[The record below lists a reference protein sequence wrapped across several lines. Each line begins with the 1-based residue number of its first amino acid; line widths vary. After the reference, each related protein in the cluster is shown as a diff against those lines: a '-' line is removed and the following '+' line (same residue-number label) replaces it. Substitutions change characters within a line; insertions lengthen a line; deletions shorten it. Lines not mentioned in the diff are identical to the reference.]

1 VLTFRFRSYQTVRMV
16 TATNVSILTVTLYL
30 LDLAIKV
37 VALGLVPEG
46 RRPSSATA
54 WLLLILFLPVI
65 GLLVFW
71 LIGSPFVD
79 RGRRRRQA
87 AAGEVISGALIAETD
102 DLLPVPAG
110 STLNTLV
117 VLNRRLGWLPAVD
130 GNQADLFSD
139 YDESI
144 ATMAREVRTAERY
157 VHVEFYIM
165 SWDSTTKDFFEA
177 LAEVAGRGVK
187 VRLMFDH
194 IGTARI
200 PGYRDMIKK
209 LKQTSIEWHP
219 MLPIEPL
226 KGKWRRPDLRNH
238 RKIVVVDGRA
248 AFVGSLNMIDA
259 SYHNRKHERAGRKWR
274 ELVMQLSGPVVLS
287 LNIVFATDWYLET
300 DEPLREDVQ
309 PYPYEVEP
317 GDVLCQVVPSGPGFP
332 DENNL
337 RLFNSLIYSAQRRL
351 SITSPY
357 FVPDDSLLYAITTAA
372 QRGIDVELFV
382 GEQGDQ
388 FMVHHAQSSYYRTL
402 LNAGVKIYLYPAPFV
417 LHSKHFSVDDDV
429 AVIGSSNMDI
439 RSFNLDFEVSV
450 MCVSRSL
457 TTAMRQVEDHY
468 RSLSRELTLAEW
480 NRRPLWK
487 RYIDNVMRLT
497 AALQ

>member
-1 VLTFRFRSYQTVRMV
+1 MATATEVSVLTV
-16 TATNVSILTVTLYL
+16 ALYL

-54 WLLLILFLPVI
+54 WLLLILFLPVV
-65 GLLVFW
+65 GLIAFW

-79 RGRRRRQA
+79 RGRRRQQA
-87 AAGEVISGALIAETD
+87 AAGEVISRALTAETD

-117 VLNRRLGWLPAVD
+117 VLNRRLGWLPAVG
-130 GNQADLFSD
+130 GNEAELLSD

-144 ATMAREVRTAERY
+144 AAMACEIRTAERY

-165 SWDSTTKDFFEA
+165 SWDSATNDFFEA
-177 LAEVAGRGVK
+177 LAEVAARGVK

-209 LKQTSIEWHP
+209 LEQTAIEWHP
-219 MLPIEPL
+219 MLPIQPL

-238 RKIVVVDGRA
+238 RKIVVVDGRT

-259 SYHNRKHERAGRKWR
+259 SYHNPKHERAGRKWR
-274 ELVMQLSGPVVLS
+274 ELVMQVRGPVVYS
-287 LNIVFATDWYLET
+287 LDIVFATDWFIET
-300 DEPLREDVQ
+300 EEVLDKDVQ

-382 GEQGDQ
+382 GEEGDQ
-388 FMVHHAQSSYYRTL
+388 FMVHHAQNSYYNAL
-402 LNAGVKIYLYPAPFV
+402 LRAGVKIYLYPAPFV

-450 MCVSRSL
+450 MCVNRSL
-457 TTAMRQVEDHY
+457 TTAMRRVEDHY

-480 NRRPLWK
+480 HRRPLHK
-487 RYIDNVMRLT
+487 RYLDNVMRLT
-497 AALQ
+497 SALQ